1 MKHKQFLALLVAIS
15 LAGAALPSAAI
26 PVFASEVKA
35 QQITQEK
42 QMSLPDKV
50 EQLVEEIDPTDEVS
64 ISKSGYITSEKG
76 SHLEAGDLLVT
87 KINSKDVY
95 YAYTEGD
102 NALRIDQ
109 KGKTISCKYVVNDT
123 TRYYKYQRKKPSI
136 PSGLYAE
143 YGDLLSAVELPQYY
157 HWKNDS
163 VKLDK
168 IGSYEYDVTYDPGN
182 DLMYERDLKVTVE
195 VKKKKMIISVIAA
208 VLIIAV
214 IVSAVVIAMTKGK
227 NAAKASGVYANKVA
241 DVMYQAGSTDKYS
254 GVVEAAD
261 TMDIKADSEKTVK
274 DILVS
279 EGDEVQV
286 GTPLFTYDTKEL
298 AAKKESATLEL
309 ESLNNTLSGYDAQI
323 EQLTKEK
330 KEAPKD
336 QQLDYTLQIQQAQ
349 TQQKQTQYDI
359 ATKKAEIEKYD
370 ESIKNATVN
379 STMIGVVKK
388 INENQS
394 ADTADTAFMTI
405 VATGDYRV
413 KGTIDEQSFLNSG
426 LAEGQAVIVRSRVD
440 ESKTWQGTISKVDT
454 ENTQTDN
461 SNSGMYDDGSSEQK
475 ASKYNFYVQL
485 TGTGDMLLGQH
496 VYVEPDFGQTQV
508 KDGIWIDE
516 SYVVKDGDDA
526 YVWTLNKKDKLEKTK
541 VELGDYDENLMMYEI
556 KSGLTKDDYIV
567 WASDDLYEGEPAQTW
582 EEYVENGGGEESV
595 YDDMGTEALDDQMLE
610 GTEGGPVDDGT
621 MDDGTMDEGAA
632 DATGSGDAEVQ

>member
-1 MKHKQFLALLVAIS
+1 
-15 LAGAALPSAAI
+15 
-26 PVFASEVKA
+26 
-35 QQITQEK
+35 
-42 QMSLPDKV
+42 MS
-50 EQLVEEIDPTDEVS
+50 
-64 ISKSGYITSEKG
+64 
-76 SHLEAGDLLVT
+76 
-87 KINSKDVY
+87 
-95 YAYTEGD
+95 
-102 NALRIDQ
+102 
-109 KGKTISCKYVVNDT
+109 
-123 TRYYKYQRKKPSI
+123 
-136 PSGLYAE
+136 
-143 YGDLLSAVELPQYY
+143 
-157 HWKNDS
+157 
-163 VKLDK
+163 
-168 IGSYEYDVTYDPGN
+168 
-182 DLMYERDLKVTVE
+182 
-195 VKKKKMIISVIAA
+195 KKKKIIISVIAA

-261 TMDIKADSEKTVK
+261 TMDIKADSEKKVK

-286 GTPLFTYDTKEL
+286 GTPLFTYDTKDL

-336 QQLDYTLQIQQAQ
+336 QQLDYILQIQQAQ

-394 ADTADTAFMTI
+394 SDTADTAFMTI

-496 VYVEPDFGQTQV
+496 VYVEPDFGQTEV

>member
-1 MKHKQFLALLVAIS
+1 
-15 LAGAALPSAAI
+15 
-26 PVFASEVKA
+26 
-35 QQITQEK
+35 
-42 QMSLPDKV
+42 MS
-50 EQLVEEIDPTDEVS
+50 
-64 ISKSGYITSEKG
+64 
-76 SHLEAGDLLVT
+76 
-87 KINSKDVY
+87 
-95 YAYTEGD
+95 
-102 NALRIDQ
+102 
-109 KGKTISCKYVVNDT
+109 
-123 TRYYKYQRKKPSI
+123 
-136 PSGLYAE
+136 
-143 YGDLLSAVELPQYY
+143 
-157 HWKNDS
+157 
-163 VKLDK
+163 
-168 IGSYEYDVTYDPGN
+168 
-182 DLMYERDLKVTVE
+182 
-195 VKKKKMIISVIAA
+195 KKKKIIISVIAA

-241 DVMYQAGSTDKYS
+241 DVMYQAGSTDRYS

-286 GTPLFTYDTKEL
+286 GTPLFTYDTKDL

-379 STMIGVVKK
+379 STMVGVVKK

-405 VATGDYRV
+405 VATG
-413 KGTIDEQSFLNSG
+413 DEQSFLNSG

-454 ENTQTDN
+454 ENPQTDN

-496 VYVEPDFGQTQV
+496 VYVEPDFGQTEV

-582 EEYVENGGGEESV
+582 EEYVENGGGEDSV

-621 MDDGTMDEGAA
+621 MDEGAA

>member
-1 MKHKQFLALLVAIS
+1 
-15 LAGAALPSAAI
+15 
-26 PVFASEVKA
+26 
-35 QQITQEK
+35 
-42 QMSLPDKV
+42 MS
-50 EQLVEEIDPTDEVS
+50 
-64 ISKSGYITSEKG
+64 
-76 SHLEAGDLLVT
+76 
-87 KINSKDVY
+87 
-95 YAYTEGD
+95 
-102 NALRIDQ
+102 
-109 KGKTISCKYVVNDT
+109 
-123 TRYYKYQRKKPSI
+123 
-136 PSGLYAE
+136 
-143 YGDLLSAVELPQYY
+143 
-157 HWKNDS
+157 
-163 VKLDK
+163 
-168 IGSYEYDVTYDPGN
+168 
-182 DLMYERDLKVTVE
+182 
-195 VKKKKMIISVIAA
+195 KKKKIIISVIAV

-227 NAAKASGVYANKVA
+227 NAKKSSGVYANKVS
-241 DVMYQAGSTDKYS
+241 DVMYQAGSTDRYS

-261 TMDIKADSEKTVK
+261 SMDIKADSEKKVK

-286 GTPLFTYDTKEL
+286 GTPLFTYDTKDL

-323 EQLTKEK
+323 EQLNKEK
-330 KEAPKD
+330 KEASKD
-336 QQLDYTLQIQQAQ
+336 QQLDYTLQIQQVQ
-349 TQQKQTQYDI
+349 TQQKQTQYDV

-379 STMIGVVKK
+379 STMVGVKK

-394 ADTADTAFMTI
+394 ADTADSAFMTI

-454 ENTQTDN
+454 ENPQTDN
-461 SNSGMYDDGSSEQK
+461 SNSGMYDDGNSEQK

-496 VYVEPDFGQTQV
+496 VYVEPDFGQTQM
-508 KDGIWIDE
+508 KEGIWIDE

-556 KSGLTKDDYIV
+556 KSGLSKDDYIV

-582 EEYVENGGGEESV
+582 DDYIENGGDEDTA
-595 YDDMGTEALDDQMLE
+595 YDDMGTEALDDQVLE
-610 GTEGGPVDDGT
+610 GTEGGPV
-621 MDDGTMDEGAA
+621 DDGTMDEGAA